1 MSEAEIYSVGERA
14 LVFVII
20 AITSIVVSLTYLI
33 CRVDRRKVS
42 WYIFI
47 ICLVHSSLFIFLNI
61 ISMFDL
67 VFSNEKGFKNFSKF
81 ISIFYTIFD
90 YIDKATGFLIYPWL
104 ISYLESG
111 HQTTGRKIIAGLVG
125 IVREF
130 FEPILIS
137 SKIILFI
144 IILVILIVYRKHFN
158 LGNNPI
164 DYLFVYLDCYSF
176 LDIYRCVGFFMVQI
190 FIDCRTQKN
199 SRLSK
204 NYYKYSVINIIN
216 KTESYLT
223 KLKKLPDKLNVT
235 IQNYDKDKSSPDFIY
250 IKELFKNIEEKVK
263 QYELES
269 NSVTSNNNINYNIM
283 NNNYNIMNNNNNNYN
298 IMNNNYNNIQQPNN
312 KNEYNYNNLN
322 DHNNL
327 TSEHNLNKN
336 IFQNDNNEETI
347 RNGKLKVEQEN
358 VQNVDV
364 KDGKTDKEKELTPI
378 ECNEKYK
385 KYVRKIEKLKML
397 YKEID
402 KEYTSRRNTI
412 KKCHWYNV
420 IFFIAFGMAVVT
432 DFILPITLHGGDD
445 YSSSIDDDEHEK
457 EQSTL
462 SLALSIILSM
472 AIAVLTSSYTLI
484 TVYSTIRR
492 NYISGDFLYDKQ
504 INDDLNLL
512 KTVQIICGYSF
523 AVIFCNLYFWKSID
537 KYGNMY
543 GKLNFYD
550 AVIIPDYML
559 KSGVSILMII
569 KIVMIILFIIG
580 AFLSV
585 KMALFKN
592 DLGKYNFNFLFN
604 RGYDYEVELKNVRRE
619 KMSIENL
626 LRYKISIE
634 LLKK

>member
-67 VFSNEKGFKNFSKF
+67 VFSNEKGFTNFSKF

-144 IILVILIVYRKHFN
+144 IILVILIVYRKHFD
-158 LGNNPI
+158 LGKNPI

-223 KLKKLPDKLNVT
+223 KLKKLPDKLNGT
-235 IQNYDKDKSSPDFIY
+235 IQNYNKDKSSPDFIY

-269 NSVTSNNNINYNIM
+269 N
-283 NNNYNIMNNNNNNYN
+283 
-298 IMNNNYNNIQQPNN
+298 
-312 KNEYNYNNLN
+312 
-322 DHNNL
+322 
-327 TSEHNLNKN
+327 
-336 IFQNDNNEETI
+336 
-347 RNGKLKVEQEN
+347 
-358 VQNVDV
+358 
-364 KDGKTDKEKELTPI
+364 
-378 ECNEKYK
+378 
-385 KYVRKIEKLKML
+385 
-397 YKEID
+397 
-402 KEYTSRRNTI
+402 
-412 KKCHWYNV
+412 
-420 IFFIAFGMAVVT
+420 
-432 DFILPITLHGGDD
+432 
-445 YSSSIDDDEHEK
+445 
-457 EQSTL
+457 
-462 SLALSIILSM
+462 
-472 AIAVLTSSYTLI
+472 
-484 TVYSTIRR
+484 
-492 NYISGDFLYDKQ
+492 
-504 INDDLNLL
+504 
-512 KTVQIICGYSF
+512 
-523 AVIFCNLYFWKSID
+523 
-537 KYGNMY
+537 
-543 GKLNFYD
+543 
-550 AVIIPDYML
+550 
-559 KSGVSILMII
+559 
-569 KIVMIILFIIG
+569 
-580 AFLSV
+580 
-585 KMALFKN
+585 
-592 DLGKYNFNFLFN
+592 
-604 RGYDYEVELKNVRRE
+604 
-619 KMSIENL
+619 
-626 LRYKISIE
+626 
-634 LLKK
+634 

>member
-104 ISYLESG
+104 ICYLESG

-125 IVREF
+125 IVLEF

-199 SRLSK
+199 GRLSK
-204 NYYKYSVINIIN
+204 NYYEYSVINIIN

-223 KLKKLPDKLNVT
+223 KLKKLPDKLNGT

-322 DHNNL
+322 
-327 TSEHNLNKN
+327 
-336 IFQNDNNEETI
+336 
-347 RNGKLKVEQEN
+347 
-358 VQNVDV
+358 
-364 KDGKTDKEKELTPI
+364 
-378 ECNEKYK
+378 
-385 KYVRKIEKLKML
+385 
-397 YKEID
+397 
-402 KEYTSRRNTI
+402 
-412 KKCHWYNV
+412 
-420 IFFIAFGMAVVT
+420 
-432 DFILPITLHGGDD
+432 IT
-445 YSSSIDDDEHEK
+445 
-457 EQSTL
+457 
-462 SLALSIILSM
+462 IILQ
-472 AIAVLTSSYTLI
+472 V
-484 TVYSTIRR
+484 
-492 NYISGDFLYDKQ
+492 N
-504 INDDLNLL
+504 
-512 KTVQIICGYSF
+512 II
-523 AVIFCNLYFWKSID
+523 
-537 KYGNMY
+537 
-543 GKLNFYD
+543 
-550 AVIIPDYML
+550 
-559 KSGVSILMII
+559 
-569 KIVMIILFIIG
+569 
-580 AFLSV
+580 
-585 KMALFKN
+585 
-592 DLGKYNFNFLFN
+592 
-604 RGYDYEVELKNVRRE
+604 
-619 KMSIENL
+619 
-626 LRYKISIE
+626 
-634 LLKK
+634 

>member
-1 MSEAEIYSVGERA
+1 
-14 LVFVII
+14 
-20 AITSIVVSLTYLI
+20 
-33 CRVDRRKVS
+33 
-42 WYIFI
+42 
-47 ICLVHSSLFIFLNI
+47 
-61 ISMFDL
+61 
-67 VFSNEKGFKNFSKF
+67 
-81 ISIFYTIFD
+81 
-90 YIDKATGFLIYPWL
+90 
-104 ISYLESG
+104 
-111 HQTTGRKIIAGLVG
+111 
-125 IVREF
+125 
-130 FEPILIS
+130 
-137 SKIILFI
+137 
-144 IILVILIVYRKHFN
+144 
-158 LGNNPI
+158 
-164 DYLFVYLDCYSF
+164 
-176 LDIYRCVGFFMVQI
+176 
-190 FIDCRTQKN
+190 
-199 SRLSK
+199 
-204 NYYKYSVINIIN
+204 
-216 KTESYLT
+216 
-223 KLKKLPDKLNVT
+223 
-235 IQNYDKDKSSPDFIY
+235 
-250 IKELFKNIEEKVK
+250 
-263 QYELES
+263 
-269 NSVTSNNNINYNIM
+269 
-283 NNNYNIMNNNNNNYN
+283 
-298 IMNNNYNNIQQPNN
+298 
-312 KNEYNYNNLN
+312 
-322 DHNNL
+322 
-327 TSEHNLNKN
+327 
-336 IFQNDNNEETI
+336 
-347 RNGKLKVEQEN
+347 
-358 VQNVDV
+358 
-364 KDGKTDKEKELTPI
+364 
-378 ECNEKYK
+378 
-385 KYVRKIEKLKML
+385 
-397 YKEID
+397 
-402 KEYTSRRNTI
+402 
-412 KKCHWYNV
+412 
-420 IFFIAFGMAVVT
+420 MAVVT

-445 YSSSIDDDEHEK
+445 YSSSIDDDEYEK

-626 LRYKISIE
+626 LRYKITIE